1 MDPIG
6 FIGLAG
12 SMWWLDVVRNCP
24 TRTSSATPRASP
36 RTLIDKDSETLAV
49 CRNGPLSRVGSVA
62 SVVATTSRIAIQ
74 GVVILDEPHSRQSLV
89 QIFFREGCGNFC
101 GRRRDHVAMTTMIDL
116 FKTAT
121 IDNMRVVLGH
131 GASGDAASMKPYVVG
146 FKRRGI
152 DAIAVDLPRG
162 GAEKAVPIFIKTSGR
177 GHEVVGGG
185 QSFGGRVAS
194 MAAVEADFG
203 GLVLFSYPL
212 HRPGFPD
219 QLRTEHWPQIRC
231 PTLFLS
237 GDRDPF
243 ARIEL
248 LQEKIKL
255 IPNARLEIFKGQGHG
270 LLAVLD
276 QALDVATDFLSKNIK

>member
-1 MDPIG
+1 MNPTHVNPREDFFSERVVEIS
-6 FIGLAG
+6 AD
-12 SMWWLDVVRNCP
+12 DVV
-24 TRTSSATPRASP
+24 
-36 RTLIDKDSETLAV
+36 
-49 CRNGPLSRVGSVA
+49 
-62 SVVATTSRIAIQ
+62 
-74 GVVILDEPHSRQSLV
+74 
-89 QIFFREGCGNFC
+89 
-101 GRRRDHVAMTTMIDL
+101 MTTMSDL

-121 IDNMRVVLGH
+121 IDIMRVVLGH
-131 GASGDAASMKPYVVG
+131 GASGTAASMKPYVVG

-162 GAEKAVPIFIKTSGR
+162 GGERAVPVFIKASGR
-177 GHEVVGGG
+177 GHDVIGGG

-203 GLVLFSYPL
+203 GLILFSYPL

-219 QLRTEHWPQIRC
+219 QLRTEHFPSIKC
-231 PTLFLS
+231 PTLFMS

-248 LQEKIKL
+248 LKEKIKL
-255 IPNARLEIFKGQGHG
+255 IPDARLAIFKGQGHG

-276 QALDVATDFLSKNIK
+276 DALDVAADFVNRIGK

>member
-1 MDPIG
+1 
-6 FIGLAG
+6 
-12 SMWWLDVVRNCP
+12 
-24 TRTSSATPRASP
+24 
-36 RTLIDKDSETLAV
+36 
-49 CRNGPLSRVGSVA
+49 
-62 SVVATTSRIAIQ
+62 
-74 GVVILDEPHSRQSLV
+74 
-89 QIFFREGCGNFC
+89 
-101 GRRRDHVAMTTMIDL
+101 
-116 FKTAT
+116 
-121 IDNMRVVLGH
+121 
-131 GASGDAASMKPYVVG
+131 MKPYVVG

-162 GAEKAVPIFIKTSGR
+162 AAEKAVPVFIKTSGR
-177 GHEVVGGG
+177 GREVVGGG

-219 QLRTEHWPQIRC
+219 QLRTEHWPRIRC

-243 ARIEL
+243 ARIDL
-248 LQEKIKL
+248 LKEKIKI
-255 IPNARLEIFKGQGHG
+255 IPNARLEVFKGQGHG

-276 QALDVATDFLSKNIK
+276 QALDVATDFLEKNVR